1 MMNDKKMFVP
11 TDEAKAADIRNM
23 DPLEAIKAAA
33 EGICLILNDPKP
45 NCKKCHGRGYLGRHA
60 DTGEPVACSCLFPK
74 YNSEREP
81 SEMILPQNREQ
92 RRAAKKKNKK

>member
-1 MMNDKKMFVP
+1 MNDKKMLVK
-11 TDEAKAADIRNM
+11 DEEQEVNLREM
-23 DPLEAIKAAA
+23 DPLKVIKAAA
-33 EGICLILNDPKP
+33 EGIGLILNDPKP

-74 YNSEREP
+74 YDSEREP

-92 RRAAKKKNKK
+92 RRAAKRKNGGK